1 MENKALYEARLKNL
15 RNQLS
20 NLRGERRIGREEG
33 IQIGIE
39 RGIAKGVEEGIQMV
53 AKRMLQEGMSL
64 SKIAEVTGVSEEKIH
79 ELED

>member
-1 MENKALYEARLKNL
+1 M
-15 RNQLS
+15 
-20 NLRGERRIGREEG
+20 RGERRIGREEG

-64 SKIAEVTGVSEEKIH
+64 SKIAEVTGLSEEKTS
-79 ELED
+79 